1 MLKKKLVSIG
11 AVLAFAVATGGM
23 AFAQSKCDSGITKA
37 QGKKCACKASVHA
50 KAQAKGLAPDAAKL
64 AKCEAKFDKACQ
76 KAIAR
81 ADCVVQLGNC
91 AALEAEVD
99 ACVAGLTSSA
109 SPSGAFL
116 E

>member
-1 MLKKKLVSIG
+1 MLKKKLVAIG
-11 AVLAFAVATGGM
+11 AVFAFAVATGGM

-37 QGKKCACKASVHA
+37 AGKKCACKASVIA
-50 KAQAKGLAPDAAKL
+50 KAQGKGTAPDPAKL

-76 KAIAR
+76 KAVAR
-81 ADCVVQLGNC
+81 GDCIVQLGSC
-91 AALEAEVD
+91 AAMEATVD
-99 ACVAGLTSSA
+99 ACVATLGSSA